1 MNTTGKASALAELMD
16 VRARGPL
23 ADGEVE
29 ITGEDPF
36 FATPYRVGETVA
48 AVLAGIG
55 VAANDIWELRTGRR
69 QKVHIDVPSAA
80 ATLRTVDYTR
90 ERNAQ
95 GAFEHVPIPNA
106 M

>member
-1 MNTTGKASALAELMD
+1 MNTTGKATALAELMD
-16 VRARGPL
+16 VRGRGAL
-23 ADGEVE
+23 AEGEVE
-29 ITGEDPF
+29 ITGEDAF

-80 ATLRTVDYTR
+80 ADRKSV
-90 ERNAQ
+90 
-95 GAFEHVPIPNA
+95 V
-106 M
+106 